1 MENLLTETKDVI
13 VSFILLH
20 HVTKNV
26 EKTRYLL
33 RQFLTGF
40 TINLSLTT
48 ENFLK

>member
-1 MENLLTETKDVI
+1 MKSLLTESKYVI
-13 VSFILLH
+13 VSFILVY

-48 ENFLK
+48 ENF